1 MAIDI
6 KLLKAFAALHG
17 LDNGQFKEEARKYS
31 RQCYEH
37 ASRTVVLDEDK
48 EVLKKLV
55 ID

>member
-1 MAIDI
+1 MPLPVAT
-6 KLLKAFAALHG
+6 FA
-17 LDNGQFKEEARKYS
+17 DNGQFKEEARKYS

>member
-1 MAIDI
+1 MAWIT
-6 KLLKAFAALHG
+6 G
-17 LDNGQFKEEARKYS
+17 SSRRKPASIS